1 MPGGDVA
8 RSSPASTAFINL
20 AYVASNEQLY
30 LGLLAGL
37 SGFGLAPVAAMH
49 DPGSDPQ
56 LSRIYRLIEQ
66 SVISFHD
73 LSYVS
78 LDSPSP
84 RTPRFNMPFELG
96 LAVAVALSANRRH
109 RWFLL
114 DKVAHRAAKSL
125 SDIGGTNVQI
135 HDGRA
140 PSVLKAVSNA
150 LARHRHR
157 PTLQQLAAIYG
168 DVAAKARLLASEDGW
183 SSIFLAAPFKDLR
196 LVAAESAATHVPG
209 LRPYSAGQRPKH

>member
-1 MPGGDVA
+1 MG
-8 RSSPASTAFINL
+8 RSSRAGTAFINL
-20 AYVASNEQLY
+20 AYVDSNVELY

-37 SGFGLAPVAAMH
+37 AGFGLAPVAAMH

-56 LSRIYRLIEQ
+56 LSRIYRLIEE

-73 LSYVS
+73 LSYLS
-78 LDSPSP
+78 LDPPSP

-114 DKVAHRAAKSL
+114 EKVPHRAAKSL
-125 SDIGGTNVQI
+125 SDISGTNVQI

-150 LARHRHR
+150 LARHDPR
-157 PTLQQLAAIYG
+157 PTLQQLSAVYD
-168 DVAAKARLLASEDGW
+168 DVAETAQRLISEEGW
-183 SSIFLAAPFKDLR
+183 PSIFLAAPFKDLR
-196 LVAAESAATHVPG
+196 LVAAESAASYIPG
-209 LRPYSAGQRPKH
+209 LKPYVPEIKTQ

>member
-1 MPGGDVA
+1 VGR
-8 RSSPASTAFINL
+8 RSKAATAFINL
-20 AYVASNEQLY
+20 AYVDSNVELY

-37 SGFGLAPVAAMH
+37 AGFGLAPVAAMH

-56 LSRIYRLIEQ
+56 LSRIYRLIEE

-78 LDSPSP
+78 LDPPSP

-114 DKVAHRAAKSL
+114 DKLPYRAAKSL

-140 PSVLKAVSNA
+140 PSVLKSVSNA
-150 LARHRHR
+150 LARHGNR
-157 PTLQQLAAIYG
+157 PTIQQLSLIYG
-168 DVAAKARLLASEDGW
+168 DVAAKARRLTAEEGW
-183 SSIFLAAPFKDLR
+183 SSIFLSAPFKDLR

-209 LRPYSAGQRPKH
+209 LRPYVSPVRTR

>member
-1 MPGGDVA
+1 VA
-8 RSSPASTAFINL
+8 RSSQASTAFINL
-20 AYVASNEQLY
+20 AYVASNEELY

-56 LSRIYRLIEQ
+56 LSRIYRLIEK
-66 SVISFHD
+66 SVISVHD

-78 LDSPSP
+78 LDPPSP

-114 DKVAHRAAKSL
+114 EKVPYRAAKSL
-125 SDIGGTNVQI
+125 SDIAGTNVQI
-135 HDGRA
+135 HDGGA

-150 LARHRHR
+150 LARQGDR
-157 PTLQQLAAIYG
+157 PTLEQLSAIYV
-168 DVAAKARLLASEDGW
+168 DVAAKARLLASDGW

-196 LVAAESAATHVPG
+196 LVAAASAATHVPG
-209 LRPYSAGQRPKH
+209 LKPYVSPLRTR

>member
-1 MPGGDVA
+1 VA
-8 RSSPASTAFINL
+8 TSRAPHAGTAFINL
-20 AYVASNEQLY
+20 AYVNANEDLF

-37 SGFGLAPVAAMH
+37 AGFGLVPVAAMH

-73 LSYVS
+73 LSYLR
-78 LDSPSP
+78 LDPPSP

-96 LAVAVALSANRRH
+96 LAVAVALSTNRQH

-114 DKVAHRAAKSL
+114 EQVTHRAAKSL
-125 SDIGGTNVQI
+125 SDISGTNVQI
-135 HDGRA
+135 HDGHA

-150 LARHRHR
+150 LRGTATVPH
-157 PTLQQLAAIYG
+157 
-168 DVAAKARLLASEDGW
+168 
-183 SSIFLAAPFKDLR
+183 FNNFKR
-196 LVAAESAATHVPG
+196 SMPMWPRKRSG
-209 LRPYSAGQRPKH
+209 

>member
-1 MPGGDVA
+1 VR
-8 RSSPASTAFINL
+8 RSSKAGTAFINL
-20 AYVASNEQLY
+20 AYVASNEELY
-30 LGLLAGL
+30 LGLLAAL

-56 LSRIYRLIEQ
+56 LSRIYRLIEE

-78 LDSPSP
+78 LDPPAP

-96 LAVAVALSANRRH
+96 LAVAVALSANRTH

-114 DKVAHRAAKSL
+114 EKVPHRAAKSL

-150 LARHRHR
+150 LARQGDR
-157 PTLQQLAAIYG
+157 PTLQRYLHGCCRKGAAHIAG
-168 DVAAKARLLASEDGW
+168 WLDEHFSSGTVQGSPARGYRKRRNPYTRSE
-183 SSIFLAAPFKDLR
+183 ALR
-196 LVAAESAATHVPG
+196 FATQNPMKFG
-209 LRPYSAGQRPKH
+209 SG

>member
-1 MPGGDVA
+1 
-8 RSSPASTAFINL
+8 
-20 AYVASNEQLY
+20 
-30 LGLLAGL
+30 
-37 SGFGLAPVAAMH
+37 MH
-49 DPGSDPQ
+49 DTGSDPQ
-56 LSRIYRLIEQ
+56 LSRIYRLIEE

-78 LDSPSP
+78 LDPPSS

-114 DKVAHRAAKSL
+114 EKVPHREAKSL
-125 SDIGGTNVQI
+125 SDISGTNVQI

-150 LARHRHR
+150 LARHGDH
-157 PTLQQLAAIYG
+157 PTIQQLSAIYA
-168 DVAAKARLLASEDGW
+168 DVAAKARLIAQEGW
-183 SSIFLAAPFKDLR
+183 TSIFLSAPFRDLR
-196 LVAAESAATHVPG
+196 LVAAGSAATHVPG
-209 LRPYSAGQRPKH
+209 LKPYTSPFKTR

>member
-1 MPGGDVA
+1 MG
-8 RSSPASTAFINL
+8 RSSKAGTAFINL
-20 AYVASNEQLY
+20 AYVTSNEEVY

-37 SGFGLAPVAAMH
+37 AGFGLAPVAAMH

-56 LSRIYRLIEQ
+56 LSRIYRLIEE

-78 LDSPSP
+78 LDPPSP

-114 DKVAHRAAKSL
+114 EKVPHRAAKSL
-125 SDIGGTNVQI
+125 SDISGTNVQI
-135 HDGRA
+135 HDGLA

-150 LARHRHR
+150 LARHGDR
-157 PTLQQLAAIYG
+157 PTLQQLSAIYA
-168 DVAAKARLLASEDGW
+168 DVAAKARRLTSQEGW

-209 LRPYSAGQRPKH
+209 LKPYVSPFKTR

>member
-1 MPGGDVA
+1 MR
-8 RSSPASTAFINL
+8 RSSQAGTAFINL
-20 AYVASNEQLY
+20 AYVASNEELY

-37 SGFGLAPVAAMH
+37 AGFGLTPVAAMH

-56 LSRIYRLIEQ
+56 LSRIYRLIEA

-78 LDSPSP
+78 LDPPSP

-114 DKVAHRAAKSL
+114 DKVAYRAAKSL

-150 LARHRHR
+150 LARHSHR
-157 PTLQQLAAIYG
+157 PTLQQLSAIYS
-168 DVAAKARLLASEDGW
+168 DVAAAAQRLTSQEGW

-196 LVAAESAATHVPG
+196 IVAAGSAATHVPG
-209 LRPYSAGQRPKH
+209 LKPYVPELRTR

>member
-1 MPGGDVA
+1 MA
-8 RSSPASTAFINL
+8 TSRSSHAGTAFINL
-20 AYVASNEQLY
+20 AYVNSNEDLF

-37 SGFGLAPVAAMH
+37 AGFGLVPVAAMH

-73 LSYVS
+73 LSYLR
-78 LDSPSP
+78 LDPPSP

-96 LAVAVALSANRRH
+96 LAVAVALSTNRRH

-114 DKVAHRAAKSL
+114 EQVTHRAAKSL
-125 SDIGGTNVQI
+125 SDISGTNVLI
-135 HDGRA
+135 HDGHA

-150 LARHRHR
+150 LARHSHR
-157 PTLQQLAAIYG
+157 PTLQQLQAIYA
-168 DVAAKARLLASEDGW
+168 DVAAKAQRLKSQDGW
-183 SSIFLAAPFKDLR
+183 SNIFLASPFKDLR
-196 LVAAESAATHVPG
+196 ILAATSAATYVPG
-209 LRPYSAGQRPKH
+209 LRPFKTR